1 MWLQVTRFQFY
12 ANRHTMIIKFYAIFV
27 FSTILSLIS
36 ALDSLSQTASHQLL
50 IKTSKGDMKCILY
63 EQTPMHTDN
72 FIYLINKGTY
82 NGVLFHRVIKDFMI
96 QSGDPDSKNAVKGDF
111 LGRGGPDYTI
121 PAEFHPDLYHKKGA
135 LAAARQG
142 DKTNPN
148 RESNGSQ
155 FYIVQGEV
163 FSDEQLDQMENSGT
177 HIEFT
182 AEQRMFY
189 KSLGGTPHLDYAYTV
204 FGEVIEGMDVIDAIA
219 AEPTDERDRP
229 LEDVKI
235 ITITILK

>member
-1 MWLQVTRFQFY
+1 MRTK
-12 ANRHTMIIKFYAIFV
+12 IYAI
-27 FSTILSLIS
+27 ILLSNILALIS
-36 ALDSLSQTASHQLL
+36 AMDSMSQTASHQLL

-63 EQTPMHTDN
+63 EQTPMHADN
-72 FIYLINKGTY
+72 FIDLVNSGTY
-82 NGVLFHRVIKDFMI
+82 NGVLFHRVIKDFMV
-96 QSGDPDSKNAVKGDF
+96 QSGDPDSKNAAKGSF
-111 LGRGGPDYTI
+111 LGSGGPGYTV

-163 FSDEQLDQMENSGT
+163 FTDEQLDQMEVAGA

-204 FGEVIEGMDVIDAIA
+204 FGEVIEGLEVIDAIA
-219 AEPTDERDRP
+219 SEPTDERDRP

-235 ITITILK
+235 ISITVLK